1 MERKEDLKF
10 SYQEDDFIQSK
21 DGRLLRVLAEY
32 QYPNLQFEKLGVK
45 NLIVFFGSARAL
57 NQEQTQNLVK
67 SSPDDPLLKMSKYY
81 DSTEKLAAKIGS
93 WTLKDSSRNEY
104 AICTGGGPG
113 IMTAANKGAYEVGA
127 KSVGLNIDLPFENIE
142 NPYITEGL
150 NFNFKYF
157 CVTRNELIND
167 VNNPKAVIKLINKSE
182 SCKSVKKFISCI

>member
-57 NQEQTQNLVK
+57 NQEQTQNLIE
-67 SSPDDPLLKMSKYY
+67 SSPNDPLLKMSKYY

-93 WTLKDSSRNEY
+93 WTLQDPSRNAY

-142 NPYITEGL
+142 NPYISQGL

-157 CVTRNELIND
+157 FLRKFMFAYRRNT
-167 VNNPKAVIKLINKSE
+167 
-182 SCKSVKKFISCI
+182 

>member
-57 NQEQTQNLVK
+57 NQEQTQNLIE
-67 SSPDDPLLKMSKYY
+67 SSPNDPLLKMSKYY

-93 WTLKDSSRNEY
+93 WTLKDLSLIHISE
-104 AICTGGGPG
+104 P
-113 IMTAANKGAYEVGA
+113 
-127 KSVGLNIDLPFENIE
+127 
-142 NPYITEGL
+142 
-150 NFNFKYF
+150 
-157 CVTRNELIND
+157 TR
-167 VNNPKAVIKLINKSE
+167 PS
-182 SCKSVKKFISCI
+182 